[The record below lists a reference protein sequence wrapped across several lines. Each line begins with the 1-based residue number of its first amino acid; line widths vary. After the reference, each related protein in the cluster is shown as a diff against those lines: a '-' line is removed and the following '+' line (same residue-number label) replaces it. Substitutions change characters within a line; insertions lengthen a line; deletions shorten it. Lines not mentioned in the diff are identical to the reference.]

1 MHFIIR
7 QAQRPHGDL
16 MYYTSKRLTL
26 QFRFWY
32 DFDLPD
38 FFLRFSLVFN
48 LRESFATS
56 YFIFIWRNSLHARLN
71 RHCNAYSYKKEKYK
85 KIKV

>member
-1 MHFIIR
+1 MYCASKIEPFKS
-7 QAQRPHGDL
+7 PDL
-16 MYYTSKRLTL
+16 D
-26 QFRFWY
+26 FDI

-38 FFLRFSLVFN
+38 FFLHFRLVFN

-56 YFIFIWRNSLHARLN
+56 YFIFIWMNSLHARLN
-71 RHCNAYSYKKEKYK
+71 CHYKACSYKKKKYK